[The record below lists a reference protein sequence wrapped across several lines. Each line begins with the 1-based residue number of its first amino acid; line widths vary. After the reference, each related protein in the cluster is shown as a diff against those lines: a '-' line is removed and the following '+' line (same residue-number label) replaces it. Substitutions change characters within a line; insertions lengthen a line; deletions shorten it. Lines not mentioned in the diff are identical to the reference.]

1 MLKITLGVLFAV
13 ILLGGVAWG
22 WAHGAAHLLAGIPSY
37 QTKVFQPPE
46 SRLKVDTLQLP
57 HHSDRDYSFVYPHH
71 EKQ

>member
-22 WAHGAAHLLAGIPSY
+22 WAHGAARLLAGVPSY
-37 QTKVFQPPE
+37 QTRVFEPPE

-57 HHSDRDYSFVYPHH
+57 TTTDRDYSFVYADDH
-71 EKQ
+71 KY